1 MVPAHLV
8 GAEAVK
14 TVMSGPAS
22 GVMAAVAT
30 GRRAGIPNLITY
42 DMGGTSTDVAL
53 IKNARAPVSNE
64 IEVEYAMPIHVPM
77 VDVRTVGA
85 GGGSIARVEAGG
97 MLRVGP
103 QSAGSTPG
111 PICYGNGGTEP
122 TISDANLL
130 LGRLPASRFG
140 AAQDA
145 VRAAFAQKIGDPLG
159 LSAEAAAEAVLRIAN
174 THMAGA
180 IRMVSLSMGA
190 DPRDYALFAFGGAG
204 PLHAVELAAEL
215 AIPRVLIPAR
225 PGMTNALGCVVADLR
240 QDAVRTLN
248 RPLDSVDMDLVH
260 SVLAEQ
266 IAQGRARIA
275 DAGITLSGTAVELS
289 ADMQFIGQ
297 THLLRVPLPNAAPSR
312 ADLQA
317 RFEAAYH
324 TRFRVNL
331 PTIRANLVNL
341 NCSVIGQRP
350 EMDLSRLIDPAGRLN
365 TPTPQG
371 NRPVWFGGW
380 VQTPIYWRDQLP
392 LDLLLQGPAIIEQMD
407 TTTVIPPGC
416 TVRSDSDGNLLIEVP
431 HV

>member
-1 MVPAHLV
+1 
-8 GAEAVK
+8 
-14 TVMSGPAS
+14 
-22 GVMAAVAT
+22 
-30 GRRAGIPNLITY
+30 
-42 DMGGTSTDVAL
+42 
-53 IKNARAPVSNE
+53 
-64 IEVEYAMPIHVPM
+64 
-77 VDVRTVGA
+77 
-85 GGGSIARVEAGG
+85 
-97 MLRVGP
+97 
-103 QSAGSTPG
+103 
-111 PICYGNGGTEP
+111 
-122 TISDANLL
+122 
-130 LGRLPASRFG
+130 
-140 AAQDA
+140 
-145 VRAAFAQKIGDPLG
+145 
-159 LSAEAAAEAVLRIAN
+159 
-174 THMAGA
+174 
-180 IRMVSLSMGA
+180 
-190 DPRDYALFAFGGAG
+190 
-204 PLHAVELAAEL
+204 
-215 AIPRVLIPAR
+215 
-225 PGMTNALGCVVADLR
+225 
-240 QDAVRTLN
+240 
-248 RPLDSVDMDLVH
+248 MDLVH